1 MHWLIVICLHGQNT
15 FPIDNKLYIDVP
27 YGIPSPSTK
36 KVNLYF
42 KAHTISISYSYA
54 YEKNGTV
61 IWGNTNTGRD
71 INFKVILKI
80 VRKGFWE
87 FYFIKRY
94 INYCNFHIKAI
105 FDGFGMGSTVPNF
118 FLNVS

>member
-1 MHWLIVICLHGQNT
+1 MVFLRRL
-15 FPIDNKLYIDVP
+15 P
-27 YGIPSPSTK
+27 K
-36 KVNLYF
+36 KVNLQP

-61 IWGNTNTGRD
+61 IWGNTGRD

-87 FYFIKRY
+87 FFFHKKVHKLLYFPYQSHFRWFWCGKYR
-94 INYCNFHIKAI
+94 I
-105 FDGFGMGSTVPNF
+105 FFKM
-118 FLNVS
+118 